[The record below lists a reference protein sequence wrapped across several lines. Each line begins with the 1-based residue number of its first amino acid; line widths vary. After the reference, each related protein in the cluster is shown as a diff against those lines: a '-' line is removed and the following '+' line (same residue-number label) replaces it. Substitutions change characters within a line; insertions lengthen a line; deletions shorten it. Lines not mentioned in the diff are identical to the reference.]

1 VVVFLVAQLGDVHED
16 ISGIRAESEQTG
28 PRLNRRPKLH
38 RRAGDVCH
46 DAPLIDPNLE
56 ALAALLSGIAQIHVA
71 AALRANTAVV
81 VGRHPNASKAIAGW
95 WGIIRVSMIGAKHE
109 RYRRRFDEPQLCQV
123 RYDWIRHFLK
133 NGAVLQE
140 ALNDP
145 CVNAET
151 SSRLRRR

>member
-1 VVVFLVAQLGDVHED
+1 MAQLGDVYED

-46 DAPLIDPNLE
+46 DAPLIDLNLE
-56 ALAALLSGIAQIHVA
+56 AFAALLLGIAQIHVA

-81 VGRHPNASKAIAGW
+81 VSRHPNASKAIAGW
-95 WGIIRVSMIGAKHE
+95 RGIIRVSRIGAKHE

-123 RYDWIRHFLK
+123 RYDRIRYLLK

-145 CVNAET
+145 DINVET
-151 SSRLRRR
+151 SSRLR